1 MHACAVPPSQFHKPV
16 NHLVLILAAGDLL
29 LRCVVRTMMGCLF
42 CSSFDLKTSGKGAL
56 ILGLISICVQVDLIF
71 DTLFESEGAIRSSLG
86 HRLAS
91 ERFRCRPVRVRLH
104 QVSKRSAGVRS
115 PVFPTSSNVV
125 DVPLHCLS
133 LVFDHGPDYGLTQA
147 QQRRSYLSHIPVEAS
162 TIRV

>member
-125 DVPLHCLS
+125 DVPLHCS
-133 LVFDHGPDYGLTQA
+133 LWSSITDLIMA
-147 QQRRSYLSHIPVEAS
+147 
-162 TIRV
+162 